1 MQEVLLDEGEV
12 VDLEEWSSV
21 MKEKMTSFDDVVDRL
36 KSAISNVEKKE
47 EIKAKPEEN
56 IIQEEMFR
64 RRMQEE
70 LKIQEMKL
78 QMKSKE
84 YEKRDKIVN
93 EERVNVK
100 LPKLVIT
107 KFDGTSLDWFRFWNQ
122 FESGIDKADIG
133 SVSKFSYLKELLIP
147 RVRLL
152 IDGLPFTSE
161 GYSRAKSILLGKFG
175 KSTEIA
181 AAHIQCNTS
190 LPVFQN

>member
-1 MQEVLLDEGEV
+1 ME
-12 VDLEEWSSV
+12 
-21 MKEKMTSFDDVVDRL
+21 EKMARFDDVVGRL

-47 EIKAKPEEN
+47 EIKAKHEEN

-100 LPKLVIT
+100 LTKPVIT
-107 KFDGTSLDWFRFWNQ
+107 KFDGTSLDWYCFWNQ
-122 FESGIDKADIG
+122 FESEIDRAEIG
-133 SVSKFSYLKELLIP
+133 SVSKLSNQKELLIP
-147 RVRLL
+147 RVRLV

-161 GYSRAKSILLGKFG
+161 GYSRAKSVLLGKSG

-181 AAHIQCNTS
+181 AANKCIILAN
-190 LPVFQN
+190 